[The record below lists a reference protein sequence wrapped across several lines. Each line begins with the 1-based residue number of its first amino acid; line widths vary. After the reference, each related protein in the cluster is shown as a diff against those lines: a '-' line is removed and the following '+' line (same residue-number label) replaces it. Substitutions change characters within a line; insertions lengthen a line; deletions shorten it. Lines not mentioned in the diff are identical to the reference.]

1 MSYPAKFRPEK
12 YQEIEGVLISLK
24 DLEPGGR
31 MTLRGLTPEVLTRT
45 RSLIYEWLYHMEMKS
60 RFSLKTILGDLMII
74 RRGLPEGLV
83 IDIDGPG
90 IEARLENYLKQS
102 FKESDAK
109 EYFKSLLERGVIEPE
124 DFTALLEK
132 YNKVMS

>member
-1 MSYPAKFRPEK
+1 MSYPAKFKPEK